1 MKIRILCG
9 EQRSRY
15 IMQETSSKER
25 LLMSVIKQLYVVAG
39 NPVIRDNKIYI
50 HYRNKKE
57 YYRIGLVEP
66 TNNPLEL
73 EDLKLTAFDTDSE
86 GKEPQGI
93 ALYRGVDKEGNAIIY
108 YDNSSVVLK
117 DTQKVV
123 YTDGQRLWLR
133 GKDDF
138 EATLECEGK
147 QIKRFQLTGT
157 YSYRTGSPFI
167 NLYR

>member
-1 MKIRILCG
+1 
-9 EQRSRY
+9 
-15 IMQETSSKER
+15 MQETSSKEK

-39 NPVIRDNKIYI
+39 KPVTRENSIYI

-57 YYRIGLVEP
+57 YYRIGTVEP
-66 TNNPLEL
+66 TNNQLDL

-93 ALYRGVDKEGNAIIY
+93 ALYQGVDKEGNAVIY
-108 YDNSSVVLK
+108 YDNKLVIVK
-117 DTQKVV
+117 DEQKVV

-133 GKDDF
+133 GTNNF
-138 EATLECEGK
+138 EETLECEGK

-157 YSYRTGSPFI
+157 YRYRTGSPFI
-167 NLYR
+167 NLYK